1 MKVYYVYTALVIKGG
16 TDRVLTEKANWLA
29 EHGYEVGIITDTQ
42 MGRPPVFPLSAKVN
56 LINLDIDFSKE
67 YGHNLLMRTYLYYR
81 LMSEY
86 KRKMK
91 TVLDV
96 EKPDILITTM
106 GRDLDFL
113 TDLYK
118 DGTIIG
124 EAHTTTHFLRNVHL
138 LEQRGFPYKQ
148 IAWYWRRKMDKSV
161 RKLKCVVLL
170 TKEDAESWQ
179 GITRTYVIPNALP
192 FELSEASNLQ
202 SKQAIAVGRYNNAKG
217 YEYLVEAWQIVHQKH
232 PDWTIHIYGSGELKE
247 HVKSLIEGSNMQDT
261 MLMHEPTDNIR
272 EKYLESSICVVSS
285 RYEGFSMVILES
297 MVCGVP
303 VISFDCPHGPRNIIR
318 NGEDGILVEYL
329 NTQALAD
336 SICQLIEHPEL
347 RMELGKKAQEN
358 IQRFSKD
365 HVMKLWTNLFEE
377 LLNPT
382 IPPFVKKG
390 LG

>member
-1 MKVYYVYTALVIKGG
+1 MKIYYVYTALTTKGG
-16 TDRVLTEKANWLA
+16 ADRVLTEKANWLA
-29 EHGYEVGIITDTQ
+29 EHGYEVGIITDSQ
-42 MGRPPVFPLSAKVN
+42 MGRPPVFPLSPKVN

-67 YGHNLLMRTYLYYR
+67 YGHNLLMRTYMYYL

-91 TVLDV
+91 TVLDA
-96 EKPDILITTM
+96 EKPDIVITTM

-118 DGTIIG
+118 DGAIIG
-124 EAHTTTHFLRNVHL
+124 EAHTTKHFLRNFHL

-148 IAWYWRRKMDKSV
+148 IAWYWRRKMD
-161 RKLKCVVLL
+161 RNAQKLKGIVLL
-170 TKEDAESWQ
+170 TKEDAQSWQ
-179 GITRTYVIPNALP
+179 GITRTYVIPNSLP
-192 FELSEASNLQ
+192 FEPAETSSLQ
-202 SKQAIAVGRYNNAKG
+202 NKQAIAVGRYNNAKG

-247 HVKSLIEGSNMQDT
+247 QVKSLIENSNLQDT
-261 MLMHEPTDNIR
+261 ILMHEPTDHIR
-272 EKYLESSICVVSS
+272 EKYLESSICVLSS
-285 RYEGFSMVILES
+285 RYEGFPMVILES

-303 VISFDCPHGPRNIIR
+303 VVSFDCPHGPRNIIR
-318 NGEDGILVEYL
+318 NGEDSILVEYL

-358 IQRFSKD
+358 IKRFSKD
-365 HVMKLWTNLFEE
+365 RVMKLWTELFGE
-377 LLNPT
+377 LEKEKNSH
-382 IPPFVKKG
+382 
-390 LG
+390 

>member
-1 MKVYYVYTALVIKGG
+1 MKVFYVYTALLTKGG
-16 TDRVLTEKANWLA
+16 ADRVLTEKANWLA

-42 MGRPPVFPLSAKVN
+42 MGRPPVFPLSPKVN

-67 YGHNLLMRTYLYYR
+67 YGHNLLMRTYLYYQ

-86 KRKMK
+86 KRKLK
-91 TVLDV
+91 AVLDT
-96 EKPDILITTM
+96 EKPDIVITTM

-113 TDLYK
+113 TGLYK
-118 DGTIIG
+118 DGAIIG
-124 EAHTTTHFLRNVHL
+124 EAHTTKHFLRNFHL

-170 TKEDAESWQ
+170 TKEDALSWQ
-179 GITRTYVIPNALP
+179 GITRTYVIPNSLP
-192 FELSEASNLQ
+192 FEPNEASSLQ
-202 SKQAIAVGRYNNAKG
+202 NKQAIAVGRYNNAKG

-247 HVKSLIEGSNMQDT
+247 QVKSLIENSNLHDT

-297 MVCGVP
+297 MACGVP
-303 VISFDCPHGPRNIIR
+303 VVSFDCPHGPRNIIH
-318 NGEDGILVEYL
+318 NGEDSILVEYL
-329 NTQALAD
+329 NTQAMAD
-336 SICQLIEHPEL
+336 SICQLIEQPEI
-347 RMELGKKAQEN
+347 RKELGKKAQEN

-365 HVMKLWTNLFEE
+365 CVMKLWTNLFEE
-377 LLNPT
+377 L
-382 IPPFVKKG
+382 KKENNNH
-390 LG
+390 

>member
-1 MKVYYVYTALVIKGG
+1 MKVFYVYTALVIKGG

-42 MGRPPVFPLSAKVN
+42 MGRPPVFPLSSKVN
-56 LINLDIDFSKE
+56 LINLDVDFSKE
-67 YGHNLLMRTYLYYR
+67 YGHNLLKRTYLYFR

-86 KRKMK
+86 KRKIK
-91 TVLDV
+91 TVLDA

-124 EAHTTTHFLRNVHL
+124 EAHTTKHFLRNFHL

-247 HVKSLIEGSNMQDT
+247 QVKSLIEGSNMQDT

-272 EKYLESSICVVSS
+272 EKYLDSSICVVSS

-336 SICQLIEHPEL
+336 SICQLIEHPKL
-347 RMELGKKAQEN
+347 RIELGKKAQEN
-358 IQRFSKD
+358 IQRFSRD
-365 HVMKLWTNLFEE
+365 RIMKLWTNLFEE
-377 LLNPT
+377 LKNKT
-382 IPPFVKKG
+382 T
-390 LG
+390 

>member
-1 MKVYYVYTALVIKGG
+1 MKVFYVYTALLTKGG
-16 TDRVLTEKANWLA
+16 ADRVLTEKANWLA

-42 MGRPPVFPLSAKVN
+42 MGRPPVFPLSTMVK

-67 YGHNLLMRTYLYYR
+67 YGHNLLMRTYLYYQ

-91 TVLDV
+91 AVLDA
-96 EKPDILITTM
+96 EKPDIVITTM

-113 TDLYK
+113 TDIYK
-118 DGTIIG
+118 DGAIIG
-124 EAHTTTHFLRNVHL
+124 EAHTTKHFIRNFHL

-148 IAWYWRRKMDKSV
+148 IAWYWRRKMD
-161 RKLKCVVLL
+161 RNAQKLKGIVLL

-179 GITRTYVIPNALP
+179 GTTRTYVIPNALP
-192 FELSEASNLQ
+192 FEPNEASNLQ
-202 SKQAIAVGRYNNAKG
+202 NKQAIAVGRYNNAKG
-217 YEYLVEAWQIVHQKH
+217 YEYLVEAWQIVHRKH
-232 PDWTIHIYGSGELKE
+232 PDWTIHIYGSGEMKE
-247 HVKSLIEGSNMQDT
+247 QVKSLIEGNNLQNT

-303 VISFDCPHGPRNIIR
+303 VVSFDCPHGPRNIIR
-318 NGEDGILVEYL
+318 NGEDSILVEHL
-329 NTQALAD
+329 NTQAMTD
-336 SICQLIEHPEL
+336 SIGQLIEHPEL

-365 HVMKLWTNLFEE
+365 RVMKLWTELFDE
-377 LLNPT
+377 LRNPNT
-382 IPPFVKKG
+382 HSTEKMYK
-390 LG
+390 

>member
-1 MKVYYVYTALVIKGG
+1 MKVFYVYTALLTKGG
-16 TDRVLTEKANWLA
+16 ADRVLTEKANWLA

-42 MGRPPVFPLSAKVN
+42 MGHPPVFPLSPKVN

-67 YGHNLLMRTYLYYR
+67 YGHNLLMRTYLYYQ

-86 KRKMK
+86 KRKLK
-91 TVLDV
+91 AVLDT
-96 EKPDILITTM
+96 EKPDIVITTM

-113 TDLYK
+113 TGLYK
-118 DGTIIG
+118 DGAIIG
-124 EAHTTTHFLRNVHL
+124 EAHTTKHFLRNFHL

-170 TKEDAESWQ
+170 TKEDAQSWQ
-179 GITRTYVIPNALP
+179 GITRTYVIPNSLP
-192 FELSEASNLQ
+192 FEPNEASSLQ
-202 SKQAIAVGRYNNAKG
+202 NKQAIAVGRYNNAKG

-247 HVKSLIEGSNMQDT
+247 QVKSLIENSNLHDT

-297 MVCGVP
+297 MACGVP
-303 VISFDCPHGPRNIIR
+303 VVSFDCPHGPRNIIH
-318 NGEDGILVEYL
+318 NGEDSILVEYL
-329 NTQALAD
+329 NTLAMAG
-336 SICQLIEHPEL
+336 SICQLIEHPEI
-347 RMELGKKAQEN
+347 RKELGKKAQEN

-365 HVMKLWTNLFEE
+365 RVMKLWTNLFEE
-377 LLNPT
+377 LENSKT
-382 IPPFVKKG
+382 I
-390 LG
+390 

>member
-1 MKVYYVYTALVIKGG
+1 MKVFYIYTALLTKGG
-16 TDRVLTEKANWLA
+16 ADRVLTEKANWLA
-29 EHGYEVGIITDTQ
+29 EHGYEVSIITDSQ
-42 MGRPPVFPLSAKVN
+42 MGRPPVFPLSPKVN

-67 YGHNLLMRTYLYYR
+67 YGHNLLMRTYLYYQ

-91 TVLDV
+91 AVLDA
-96 EKPDILITTM
+96 EKPDIVITTM

-118 DGTIIG
+118 DGAIIG
-124 EAHTTTHFLRNVHL
+124 EAHTTKHFLRNFHL

-161 RKLKCVVLL
+161 RKLKGVVLL

-179 GITRTYVIPNALP
+179 EITRTYVIPNALP
-192 FELSEASNLQ
+192 FEPDEASSLQ
-202 SKQAIAVGRYNNAKG
+202 NKQAIAVGRYNNAKG
-217 YEYLVEAWQIVHQKH
+217 YKYLVEAWHIVHLKH

-247 HVKSLIEGSNMQDT
+247 QVMSLIESNHLQDT
-261 MLMHEPTDNIR
+261 MLMHEPTDHIR

-303 VISFDCPHGPRNIIR
+303 VVSFDCPHGPRNIIR

-329 NTQALAD
+329 NTQAMAD
-336 SICQLIEHPEL
+336 NICHLIEHPEL
-347 RMELGKKAQEN
+347 RKEMGIKAQEN

-365 HVMKLWTNLFEE
+365 RVMKMWTELFDE
-377 LLNPT
+377 LKHKMDLQLSYA
-382 IPPFVKKG
+382 K
-390 LG
+390 

>member
-1 MKVYYVYTALVIKGG
+1 MKVFYVYTALLTKGG
-16 TDRVLTEKANWLA
+16 ADRVLTEKANWLA

-42 MGRPPVFPLSAKVN
+42 MGRPPVFPLSTMVK

-67 YGHNLLMRTYLYYR
+67 YGHNLLMRTYLYYQ

-91 TVLDV
+91 AVLDA
-96 EKPDILITTM
+96 EKPDIVITTM

-113 TDLYK
+113 TDIYK
-118 DGTIIG
+118 DGAIIG
-124 EAHTTTHFLRNVHL
+124 EAHTTKHFIRNFHL

-148 IAWYWRRKMDKSV
+148 IAWYWRRKMD
-161 RKLKCVVLL
+161 RNAQKLKGIVLL

-179 GITRTYVIPNALP
+179 GTTRTYVIPNALP
-192 FELSEASNLQ
+192 FEPNEASNLQ
-202 SKQAIAVGRYNNAKG
+202 NKQAIAVGRYNNAKG
-217 YEYLVEAWQIVHQKH
+217 YEYLVEAWQIVHRKH
-232 PDWTIHIYGSGELKE
+232 PDWTIHIYGSGEMKE
-247 HVKSLIEGSNMQDT
+247 QVKSLIEGNNLQNT

-303 VISFDCPHGPRNIIR
+303 VVSFDCPHGPRNIIR
-318 NGEDGILVEYL
+318 NGEDSILVEHL
-329 NTQALAD
+329 NTQAMTD

-365 HVMKLWTNLFEE
+365 RVMKLWTELFDE
-377 LLNPT
+377 LRNPNT
-382 IPPFVKKG
+382 HSTEKMYK
-390 LG
+390 

>member
-1 MKVYYVYTALVIKGG
+1 MKVFYVYTALVIKGG

-42 MGRPPVFPLSAKVN
+42 MGRPPVFPLSSNVN
-56 LINLDIDFSKE
+56 LINLDVDFSKE
-67 YGHNLLMRTYLYYR
+67 YGHNLLKRTYLYYR

-86 KRKMK
+86 KRKIK
-91 TVLDV
+91 TVLDA

-124 EAHTTTHFLRNVHL
+124 EAHTTKHFLRNFHL

-247 HVKSLIEGSNMQDT
+247 QVKSLIEGSNMQDT

-336 SICQLIEHPEL
+336 SICQLIEHPKL
-347 RMELGKKAQEN
+347 RIELGKKAQEN
-358 IQRFSKD
+358 IQRFSRD
-365 HVMKLWTNLFEE
+365 RIMKLWTNLFEE
-377 LLNPT
+377 LKNKT
-382 IPPFVKKG
+382 T
-390 LG
+390 